1 MYCSRLRFLV
11 FIILTVGICGMFC
24 RPLPLWGKEG
34 NDMTEKK
41 ERRVLFIIAHK
52 DFRDEEFREPKTV
65 LEKAGFQVTVASSS
79 TDTATGMLG
88 MRHTPDL
95 LLSKATVGEY
105 EAVVFIGG
113 AGAKEYW
120 DDPQAHTIAREA
132 LSSGK
137 VVGAICI
144 APVTLAHAGML
155 KGKKATVFPSMA
167 SALTAEGAQYTGRK
181 VERDGLLITA
191 SGPEAAKEFGSALAE
206 ALSGH

>member
-1 MYCSRLRFLV
+1 MHRTRFCSLV
-11 FIILTVGICGMFC
+11 FIILTVGMCRVFC
-24 RPLPLWGKEG
+24 QPLPVWGKEG

-41 ERRVLFIIAHK
+41 ERRVLFIIAHR
-52 DFRDEEFREPKTV
+52 DFRDEEFREPKAV
-65 LEKAGFQVTVASSS
+65 LEKGGFQVTVASSS

-88 MRHTPDL
+88 MRYTPDL
-95 LLSKATVGEY
+95 LLSEATAAEY

-120 DDPQAHTIAREA
+120 DDPQAQTIAREA
-132 LSSGK
+132 MSSGK

-144 APVTLAHAGML
+144 APVTLANAGVL
-155 KGKKATVFPSMA
+155 KGKKVTVFPSVA
-167 SALTAEGAQYTGRK
+167 ATLTAKGAQYTGRK

-191 SGPEAAKEFGSALAE
+191 SGPEAAKEFGSTLAE

>member
-1 MYCSRLRFLV
+1 MHRTRLGFLV
-11 FIILTVGICGMFC
+11 FIILYVGICGVFS

-41 ERRVLFIIAHK
+41 ERKVLFVVAHK
-52 DFRDEEFREPKTV
+52 DFRDEEFLEPKAV
-65 LEKAGFQVTVASSS
+65 LEKAGFQVTVASSGL
-79 TDTATGMLG
+79 DTATGMLG
-88 MRHTPDL
+88 MRYTPDL

-105 EAVVFIGG
+105 EGVVFIGG

-120 DDPQAHTIAREA
+120 DDQQAHTMVREA
-132 LSSGK
+132 VSSGK

-144 APVTLAHAGML
+144 APVTLARAGVL
-155 KGKKATVFPSMA
+155 KGKKVTVFSSVV
-167 SALTAEGAQYTGRK
+167 SALTAEGAQYTGKK